1 MTQAN
6 ISVGWRRNRTH
17 MLRDAAAVVAAAT
30 VMGVDRF
37 VVEGEVFAHE
47 VLKQKC
53 EDLTVGC

>member
-6 ISVGWRRNRTH
+6 TSIVWRRNRTH
-17 MLRDAAAVVAAAT
+17 MLRDATAVVAAAT

-47 VLKQKC
+47 VLRR
-53 EDLTVGC
+53 